1 MSARRSLAV
10 AAVTVALAAWA
21 WFSLD
26 IEAARLG
33 EAPDALRDLARRSWP
48 PAVDGPFLGVVLEG
62 LGDTFLIAFL
72 ATVAGA
78 VLSLPLAVV
87 SSQNLAPSAVVVP
100 ARLLAAA
107 VRVLPALLWAILA
120 VLVVGLGPLAG
131 IIALTLYT
139 VGYLSK
145 LQYEALE
152 GIARDPL
159 DAVRAMGASRFQ
171 QAWHVALPEAGNA
184 LRSQLLFMFEY
195 NVRASSIV
203 GLVGAGGIGQVLFE
217 QMRFAQYDR
226 MLTIL
231 AALFVAVAAL
241 DAVSLLVRRRFVESG
256 PGRRPRWRE
265 AAFGTPAAPPAPP
278 APPAP

>member
-1 MSARRSLAV
+1 MSARRVLMGTVVV
-10 AAVTVALAAWA
+10 AAVAAWA
-21 WFSLD
+21 WASLG
-26 IEAARLG
+26 IEVARIG
-33 EAPDALRDLARRSWP
+33 EAPGALRDLARASWP
-48 PAVDGPFLGVVLEG
+48 PETDGEYLRVVLDG
-62 LGDTFLIAFL
+62 LLETFQIAFL
-72 ATVAGA
+72 ATLIGA
-78 VLSLPLAVV
+78 ALSLPLAFL
-87 SSQNLAPSAVVVP
+87 SANNLAPAALAVP
-100 ARLLAAA
+100 ARLFAAA

-131 IIALTLYT
+131 IIAIALYT

-152 GIARDPL
+152 GVPRDAL

-203 GLVGAGGIGQVLFE
+203 GLVGAGGIGQLLFQE
-217 QMRFAQYDR
+217 MLFGGYDR

-231 AALFVAVAAL
+231 LVLFAAVALL
-241 DAVSLLVRRRFVESG
+241 DAASLVVRRRFTEG
-256 PGRRPRWRE
+256 QPLRRPRWGTALLGARE
-265 AAFGTPAAPPAPP
+265 RP
-278 APPAP
+278 